1 MVELKT
7 ITEKL
12 SFIQK
17 TLSVKKSQKNNF
29 GKYNYRTAEDIYTSF
44 KEIVNK
50 YKLDVSLITDF
61 SIQNIENRIFLKCEA
76 ILKDNETDIRATSF
90 AELGLDKKGM
100 DIAQLTGATQTYA
113 RKYALQSLLAID
125 DKEMDLDSQEIKEKE
140 QKALEQEKE
149 KLISQIE
156 GFIKEDLIGVDDEI
170 ITKEKILK
178 AKNAKNLNEINLINL
193 KDVVKK
199 MAEYKVKQKNNKE
212 NENI

>member
-1 MVELKT
+1 MKELKT

-12 SFIQK
+12 SFIQR
-17 TLSVKKSQKNNF
+17 TLSVKKKQTNNF
-29 GKYNYRTAEDIYTSF
+29 SNYNYRTAEDIYTSF

-50 YKLDVSLITDF
+50 YDLDVLLITDF
-61 SIQNIENRIFLKCEA
+61 SMQNIENRIFLKCDA
-76 ILKDNETDIRATSF
+76 ILKDNEADIRATSF

-100 DIAQLTGATQTYA
+100 DIAQLTGAAQTYA

-140 QKALEQEKE
+140 QKALEQEKNN
-149 KLISQIE
+149 LINQVKELIN
-156 GFIKEDLIGVDDEI
+156 EDLIGADGEI

-178 AKNAKNLNEINLINL
+178 AKKVKNLNEISINNL
-193 KDVVKK
+193 KHVITTL
-199 MAEYKVKQKNNKE
+199 AEYKVKQQNNQE